1 MGNIHVRDID
11 DHALEVFKR
20 QAEACGRSLN
30 AELKRVLEQA
40 AAAADSD
47 AARALA
53 DEISA
58 RLSGRPHPD
67 SAELVREVRDR

>member
-1 MGNIHVRDID
+1 MANFQLRDID
-11 DHALEVFKR
+11 DGALDVLRR

-30 AELKRVLEQA
+30 AELKRIIEQA
-40 AAAADSD
+40 ARAGDAD

-53 DEISA
+53 EQISA

-67 SAELVREVRDR
+67 NAELVREVRDR

>member
-1 MGNIHVRDID
+1 MANFQLRDVD
-11 DHALEVFKR
+11 DRALEVLRR

-30 AELKRVLEQA
+30 AELKRIIEQA
-40 AAAADSD
+40 ARAADAD

-58 RLSGRPHPD
+58 RLSGRRHPD
-67 SAELVREVRDR
+67 NAELVREVRDR